1 MLFTGWLQCPWGAGL
16 AASHVLPT
24 PQRTIQP
31 VEVPEHLLRKRRAWT
46 DAGFGNR
53 LQAAIHQLSIIA
65 LNIHEAFNLFLQL
78 PAGLLMWILPFPL
91 LAFVFAH
98 THSAFQI
105 ATETYISTQGAA
117 DAECAGLLRL
127 LLLWRLEGTF
137 LELPKSQ
144 RVSALTMW
152 TRDFVG
158 FREKVVA

>member
-98 THSAFQI
+98 THTALFKLQPRLI
-105 ATETYISTQGAA
+105 YRPKVLLMLNVLGFFVYCCFGAWKVPSWSSQN
-117 DAECAGLLRL
+117 RN
-127 LLLWRLEGTF
+127 
-137 LELPKSQ
+137 ELVP
-144 RVSALTMW
+144 
-152 TRDFVG
+152 
-158 FREKVVA
+158 